1 MVTRDKGK
9 NGGDT
14 MERVTPFPKG
24 IDDALAQGIKPK
36 AKDPNKVWREVS
48 KIANLAPEEAKLVS
62 LAVEIWNQPL
72 PPNEK
77 QRRLNT
83 EVVEPLAKLPRASRV
98 TVVKAISKEL
108 DLSRT
113 EVKELLGDF
122 ERRQN
127 PKTENE
133 ETLWEKVEPYPEPV
147 LLQQVLNDLCEYI
160 STYVVL
166 ERYYVDILALWTIM
180 TWVYEKF
187 AVVPFLLVNSPVHRA
202 GKSTL
207 VENLYRVVRRGIL
220 TSNVTTAVL
229 FRLVDTYHPTLLFDE
244 ADTLL
249 KDNEDLTSIV
259 NVAYKKSGVVW
270 RVNTETKKLENF
282 QCFAPIALAGNNPQ
296 MAIPT
301 RDRCI
306 EIKLKRKLPG
316 EKCESAEWEIV
327 ENHANQ
333 IKPHIARAVL
343 DITPLL
349 EELLKKASNIPELQD
364 LKAHNSRAYDIAK
377 PLVRLAQLADLQAYG
392 RIVEG
397 GWFER
402 AVTAIKE
409 TYKNKT
415 ENEGKRETLLRDIK
429 TVFDQTQQEALP
441 SKELLTKLKQLDESP
456 WDDLSERTLAKMLKP
471 FEVKPKVMRFNEKE
485 ARGYLRQS
493 FDDPWKRYL

>member
-1 MVTRDKGK
+1 MNIICRHVLGRNNAMVGRSQAK
-9 NGGDT
+9 NGSNRNGK
-14 MERVTPFPKG
+14 VIVFPKYTH
-24 IDDALAQGIKPK
+24 DAS
-36 AKDPNKVWREVS
+36 EM
-48 KIANLAPEEAKLVS
+48 ANLAEEEARP
-62 LAVEIWNQPL
+62 AWRAIEIWS
-72 PPNEK
+72 ET
-77 QRRLNT
+77 QRRLEM
-83 EVVEPLAKLPRASRV
+83 EVWTPLLKLPLASRLKV
-98 TVVKAISKEL
+98 IQAIATRIGLSITTVRKML
-108 DLSRT
+108 R
-113 EVKELLGDF
+113 DF
-122 ERRQN
+122 EKRQN
-127 PKTENE
+127 AKTENE
-133 ETLWEKVEPYPEPV
+133 KTLWEKVEPHPEPV
-147 LLQQVLNDLCEYI
+147 LLQQVLDDLCEYI
-160 STYVVL
+160 RAYVVL
-166 ERYYVDILALWTIM
+166 EPYYVDILALWVVM

-187 AVVPFLLVNSPVHRA
+187 AIVPFLLVNSPVHRA

-207 VENLYRVVRRGIL
+207 VENLCRVVRRGIL

-229 FRLVDTYHPTLLFDE
+229 FRLVDTYHPTILIDE

-333 IKPHIARAVL
+333 IKPYIARAVQ

-377 PLVRLAQLADLQAYG
+377 PLVMLAQLADLQAYG
-392 RIVEG
+392 CIVKD
-397 GWFER
+397 GWFKR
-402 AVTAIKE
+402 AVTAIKTVVENRTE
-409 TYKNKT
+409 TDTKHIQ
-415 ENEGKRETLLRDIK
+415 LLRDIK
-429 TVFDQTQQEALP
+429 TVFDQTQEKALP
-441 SKELLTKLKQLDESP
+441 SKELLTKLKQLDGSP
-456 WDDLSERTLAKMLKP
+456 WRDLTERTLAKMLKP
-471 FEVKPKVMRFNEKE
+471 FEVNPKVIRFKDKVG
-485 ARGYLRQS
+485 RGYERQS
-493 FDDPWKRYL
+493 FEDPWKRYL